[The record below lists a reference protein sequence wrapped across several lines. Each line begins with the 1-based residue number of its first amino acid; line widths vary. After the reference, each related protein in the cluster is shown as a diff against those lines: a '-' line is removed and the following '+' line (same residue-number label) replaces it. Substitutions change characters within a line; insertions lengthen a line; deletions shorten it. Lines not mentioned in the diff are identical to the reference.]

1 MFSICM
7 FTTNFIS
14 EQAQY
19 APISLALIHSGDR
32 DIIVLVFQSREVFF
46 LCFCFLRCSWARR
59 VFFLNKHGVSKSSLL
74 NSWPIGASICQPS
87 LAHFKS
93 FPLFDLRD
101 YVKQS

>member
-1 MFSICM
+1 MFL
-7 FTTNFIS
+7 FF
-14 EQAQY
+14 E
-19 APISLALIHSGDR
+19 
-32 DIIVLVFQSREVFF
+32 VLMGKEGF
-46 LCFCFLRCSWARR
+46 LKK
-59 VFFLNKHGVSKSSLL
+59 NKHGVSKSSLL